1 MDIQPFDMY
10 CMKSNWLVTMTP
22 YSPSLSTD
30 TYEWSIALRSSKI
43 ALKSVT
49 GSPINFTG
57 VVVDVDVA
65 GRVVSIPLLCE
76 LHEFNEISTMPIVK
90 QRIGFSHFGK

>member
-1 MDIQPFDMY
+1 
-10 CMKSNWLVTMTP
+10 MTP

-57 VVVDVDVA
+57 VVVDVVVV
-65 GRVVSIPLLCE
+65 GSVVSVSLFCE
-76 LHEFNEISTMPIVK
+76 PHELNKMRNRAAVK
-90 QRIGFSHFGK
+90 